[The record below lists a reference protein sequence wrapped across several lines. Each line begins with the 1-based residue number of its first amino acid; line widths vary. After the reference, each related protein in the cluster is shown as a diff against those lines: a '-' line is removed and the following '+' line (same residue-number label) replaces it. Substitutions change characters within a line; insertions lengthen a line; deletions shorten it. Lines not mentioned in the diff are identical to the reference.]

1 MNCAADA
8 ERHYYDQNVMCMRSG
23 LVIKTAPIVRSS
35 LSSRFQSDC
44 QTRAPRDL
52 ASICVAAAGSRPQQP
67 LSPSPNQS
75 AAEMGGSAD
84 FSESAAGPSAAAGG
98 GGVAKTGAG
107 RSSGVTRARSLDFLS
122 IVTRFQLARR
132 ARSVQ
137 LGTDTVDN
145 LHDQDSM
152 YDALELDLNPRDSS
166 RSLPV
171 FELALSRE
179 NKFLCNVVCQVPSL
193 F

>member
-1 MNCAADA
+1 MYCAADA
-8 ERHYYDQNVMCMRSG
+8 ERQYYDQNVMCMRSG

-35 LSSRFQSDC
+35 LSSRFQSEC
-44 QTRAPRDL
+44 QNRAPRDL
-52 ASICVAAAGSRPQQP
+52 ASICVAAGSRPQQP

-75 AAEMGGSAD
+75 SVEMGSAD
-84 FSESAAGPSAAAGG
+84 FSEATAGPSAAGG

-107 RSSGVTRARSLDFLS
+107 RSTGVTRARSLDFLS

-152 YDALELDLNPRDSS
+152 YDALELDLIPRHSS
-166 RSLPV
+166 R
-171 FELALSRE
+171 
-179 NKFLCNVVCQVPSL
+179 FL
-193 F
+193 